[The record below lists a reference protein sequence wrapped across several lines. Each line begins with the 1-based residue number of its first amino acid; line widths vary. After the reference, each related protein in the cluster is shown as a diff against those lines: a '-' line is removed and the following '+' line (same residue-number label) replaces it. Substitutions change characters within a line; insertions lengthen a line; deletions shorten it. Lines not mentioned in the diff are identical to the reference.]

1 MYAKI
6 VIALLALLALTSSA
20 TAGTTVPLGTEVIGV
35 WCYDRARDNYSR
47 GTCRA
52 ARLLKVNADGW
63 EVLGKKCSIQESR
76 KDGAAYIATAKCHV
90 EGSDAPRDAENFRIA
105 LTKGKL
111 AARPDAD
118 STKNA
123 PSAPPSDGVEQWKS
137 AIISRLERNKRY
149 PPAALSRGESGIA
162 RVYFALDREGNVT
175 SVRIMDSSGSAAL
188 DEEALDLVKR
198 SSPFPAAP
206 ESFTRA
212 PRFSVPI
219 MFKKAGN
226 E

>member
-6 VIALLALLALTSSA
+6 VIALLALPALTSSA
-20 TAGTTVPLGTEVIGV
+20 TAGTTVPLGTEVTGV
-35 WCYDRARDNYSR
+35 RCYDRTRDNYSR

-111 AARPDAD
+111 AIRPDAD

-123 PSAPPSDGVEQWKS
+123 PSAPPSDDIEQWKS
-137 AIISRLERNKRY
+137 ALVLRLERNKRH
-149 PPAALSRGESGIA
+149 PPEALFRRKSATA
-162 RVYFALDREGNVT
+162 RVYFELDREGNVT
-175 SVRIMDSSGSAAL
+175 SVRITDSSGSAAL

-198 SSPFPAAP
+198 SSPFPAPP
-206 ESFTRA
+206 ESFTSALRIT
-212 PRFSVPI
+212 VPI
-219 MFKKAGN
+219 TFKPKARD
-226 E
+226 